1 MTQSETKY
9 FDLHIQGIG
18 YLNRVR
24 EVKPSRSDPFWATDI
39 AAIFGS
45 AENVQRTR
53 FDCRVV
59 GTEAQRVIAHAKK
72 HVDADRKVLVAFK
85 LGDLYPETFTFEKGE
100 KAGTTGISLKA
111 RLLRIDWVKVDGK
124 TVYQAPRPDP
134 QSGDQSVEE
143 QSATDPETPTL
154 PAEVSLNH
162 DDPGFAQKIARL
174 KASGYHFDGES
185 KTWKLA
191 QAA

>member
-24 EVKPSRSDPFWATDI
+24 EVKPSRSEPFWATDI

-45 AENVQRTR
+45 ADNVQRTR

-59 GTEAQRVIAHAKK
+59 GTEAKRVIAHAKK

-85 LGDLYPETFTFEKGE
+85 LGDLYAETFTFEKGN

-111 RLLRIDWVKVDGK
+111 RLLRIDWVKVDGE
-124 TVYQAPRPDP
+124 TVYSAPKPEP
-134 QSGDQSVEE
+134 QSGPEAADVQST
-143 QSATDPETPTL
+143 TDPDGPAL
-154 PAEVSLNH
+154 PAEVSLER
-162 DDPGFAQKIARL
+162 DDPEFAQKIAQL
-174 KASGYHFDGES
+174 KARGYRFDS
-185 KTWKLA
+185 DSMTWKLA
-191 QAA
+191 HAA

>member
-1 MTQSETKY
+1 MTQSENKY

-24 EVKPSRSDPFWATDI
+24 EVSPSRSDPFWATDI

-45 AENVQRTR
+45 ADNVQKTR

-59 GTEAQRVIAHAKK
+59 GTEAKRVIAHAKK
-72 HVDADRKVLVAFK
+72 HVDADKKVLAAFK
-85 LGDLYPETFTFEKGE
+85 LGDLYAETFTFEKGE

-124 TVYQAPRPDP
+124 TVYLAPKSDP
-134 QSGDQSVEE
+134 QAGADGVDTQSTTTPDE
-143 QSATDPETPTL
+143 PTL
-154 PAEVSLNH
+154 PAEVSLDR
-162 DDPGFAQKIARL
+162 DDPEFAQKIARL
-174 KASGYHFDGES
+174 KASGYHFDGET
-185 KTWKLA
+185 KTWKRA